1 MQVGRVMTIKPFLNL
16 LAIVLPTAVFSAH
29 AAIIDF
35 ESLAHDGSVLNVDSP
50 YLEDGFI
57 IQDPSVTTTDN
68 NAFGVLGSIDDRYT
82 GSAALFNRSLEAVTM
97 LSRQDGAAFNL
108 FSIDLAELTG
118 DVNPPDILTVTFEG
132 FLASGGTVL
141 QTFQLDGIAFG
152 LETFTFTGFEGISEV
167 RWAQGPAFLT
177 HQFDNIVT
185 AIPVPAAVWLFGSGL
200 LGLTGVARYRR

>member
-1 MQVGRVMTIKPFLNL
+1 MTIKPFLNL

-29 AAIIDF
+29 AAVIDF
-35 ESLAHDGSVLNVDSP
+35 ESLAHDGFVLNVDSP

-57 IQDPSVTTTDN
+57 IQDPSVTSTDN
-68 NAFGVLGSIDDRYT
+68 NAFGVLGPTHPAYT
-82 GSAALFNRSLEAVTM
+82 GSAALFNSSLEAATM
-97 LSRQDGAAFNL
+97 LSRQDGTAFNL
-108 FSIDLAELTG
+108 FSIDLAELNG
-118 DVNPPDILTVTFEG
+118 DVLNPPPFLTVTFDG
-132 FLASGGTVL
+132 LLASGGTVT

-152 LETFTFTGFEGISEV
+152 LETFAFTGFTGLSQV
-167 RWAQGPAFLT
+167 SWTQGPAGLS